1 MNNRQNLARE
11 VIQKLGL
18 GGNTAMTAE
27 ETPDEGVDSELVP
40 STISADYEA
49 LIVEC
54 FRMMGLQRDHIRI
67 SVRPVGVSPAGL
79 DVYAAFIKVMRW
91 DPSVVELLSRMPQV
105 EKRIDR
111 RIKLSNLQRYSN
123 FVGLWFRSPANLH
136 NLAATVH

>member
-1 MNNRQNLARE
+1 MNRQNLARE
-11 VIQKLGL
+11 MIQKLGL
-18 GGNTAMTAE
+18 GSNAAMAAETAS
-27 ETPDEGVDSELVP
+27 DDGVDSEIMP
-40 STISADYEA
+40 GTISADYEA

-54 FRMMGLQRDHIRI
+54 FHMMGLRRDQIRI

-91 DPSVVELLSRMPQV
+91 DASVVELLTRMPQV
-105 EKRIDR
+105 EKKIDR

-136 NLAATVH
+136 NLAAMVH

>member
-1 MNNRQNLARE
+1 MNKQNLARE
-11 VIQKLGL
+11 MIQKLGL
-18 GGNTAMTAE
+18 GGSPALAVDAAPE
-27 ETPDEGVDSELVP
+27 QGVDSEIVP
-40 STISADYEA
+40 GTISADYEA

-54 FRMMGLQRDHIRI
+54 FHMMGLRRDQIRI

-91 DPSVVELLSRMPQV
+91 DASVVELLTRMPQV
-105 EKRIDR
+105 EKKIDR